1 MAIFICLFT
10 NKGGKLKTPSRHN
23 SIKQKDNFFNW
34 NTAKS
39 LHSVCPC
46 KLCGLFMVKYA
57 VNSNCYACYNSWKVT
72 PYNQGGK
79 RYLLSKLLLSNEA
92 TMYVVLH
99 GQRTCRRVIIPRT
112 KGVSMSHVVE
122 HWGVALTLTTILFS
136 TMEVR
141 DKAFHTQRFFEA
153 LFTLVSHIAIT
164 VEQQDHKF
172 PFCGFEL
179 LLS

>member
-10 NKGGKLKTPSRHN
+10 NRGGKLKTPSRHN

-34 NTAKS
+34 NTTKS

-136 TMEVR
+136 THG
-141 DKAFHTQRFFEA
+141 KSEA
-153 LFTLVSHIAIT
+153 SFLRLS
-164 VEQQDHKF
+164 
-172 PFCGFEL
+172 L
-179 LLS
+179 L

>member
-1 MAIFICLFT
+1 
-10 NKGGKLKTPSRHN
+10 
-23 SIKQKDNFFNW
+23 
-34 NTAKS
+34 
-39 LHSVCPC
+39 
-46 KLCGLFMVKYA
+46 
-57 VNSNCYACYNSWKVT
+57 
-72 PYNQGGK
+72 
-79 RYLLSKLLLSNEA
+79 
-92 TMYVVLH
+92 
-99 GQRTCRRVIIPRT
+99 
-112 KGVSMSHVVE
+112 MSHVVE

-179 LLS
+179 LLSYGSKPFFPPSDKRNYYGRGLHSFLKKEKGHE